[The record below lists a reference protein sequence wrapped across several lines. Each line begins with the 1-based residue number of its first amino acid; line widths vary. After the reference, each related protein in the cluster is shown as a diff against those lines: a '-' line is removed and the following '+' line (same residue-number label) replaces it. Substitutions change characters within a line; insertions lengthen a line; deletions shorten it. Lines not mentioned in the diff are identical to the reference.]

1 MQSSSDTDYA
11 TLSDALLVKLLRTDD
26 VEAFQEIY
34 RRYWHTLFLIARRK
48 LYSQEN
54 AEEIVQDLFASIW
67 SRRTDTQIEDLKKY
81 LFSSVKYLII
91 NSIKSKIVR
100 QEYENQTA
108 STSTFDTTRRTE
120 EELAYRDLHQAIED
134 GLLRLPEKTQQI
146 FRLNRLENQS
156 VREISLLL
164 NIPERTV
171 EYHITQSLR
180 SLRLHLRDY
189 LLSTLLLFI
198 TRCIS

>member
-1 MQSSSDTDYA
+1 MQASSDTDYA

-34 RRYWHTLFLIARRK
+34 HRYWHELFVMARRK

-67 SRRTDTQIEDLKKY
+67 SRRADVQIEDLKKY
-81 LFSSVKYLII
+81 LFRSAKYLII

-100 QEYENQTA
+100 QEYESHTTA
-108 STSTFDTTRRTE
+108 TSSFDTTRRTE
-120 EELAYRDLHQAIED
+120 EELAYRDLHRAIED
-134 GLLRLPEKTQQI
+134 GLLQLPEKTQQI

-189 LLSTLLLFI
+189 LLGTLLFLLA
-198 TRCIS
+198 RLLS

>member
-1 MQSSSDTDYA
+1 MQISSDTDYA

-34 RRYWHTLFLIARRK
+34 QRYWHPLFVVARRK

-54 AEEIVQDLFASIW
+54 AEEIVQDLFASVW
-67 SRRTDTQIEDLKKY
+67 SRRTDAQIEDLKKY

-100 QEYENQTA
+100 QEYESRTNATR
-108 STSTFDTTRRTE
+108 TFDTTRLTE
-120 EELAYRDLHQAIED
+120 EELAYRDLHSAIED
-134 GLLRLPEKTQQI
+134 GLLRLPEKTQHI

-156 VREISLLL
+156 VREISQLL

-180 SLRLHLRDY
+180 ALRLHLRDY
-189 LLSTLLLFI
+189 LLGTLPF
-198 TRCIS
+198 CIVWGSI